1 MGEVVGG
8 GEVEAR
14 NVSVN
19 EIRDA
24 GKQRQKICTGKSA
37 GLIRLATDRKQSQT
51 KANAQSDD
59 DNLASAVTRVDHD
72 ILFLDILVNKV
83 CHCQQRIC

>member
-1 MGEVVGG
+1 MGEVVG
-8 GEVEAR
+8 EEKVEAR

-19 EIRDA
+19 EIHDA
-24 GKQRQKICTGKSA
+24 GKQRQKICAGKKRRS
-37 GLIRLATDRKQSQT
+37 KSFS

-59 DNLASAVTRVDHD
+59 DNLASAVTRGDHD
-72 ILFLDILVNKV
+72 ALFLDTLVNKV